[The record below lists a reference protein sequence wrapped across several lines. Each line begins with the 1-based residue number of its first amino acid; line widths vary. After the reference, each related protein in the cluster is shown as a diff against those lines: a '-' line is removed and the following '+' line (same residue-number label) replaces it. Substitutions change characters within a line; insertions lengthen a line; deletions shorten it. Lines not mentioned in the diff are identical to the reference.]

1 MQVKSTLVIALAAL
15 GVTSQAASLYDFEL
29 DNPSNAVSGQT
40 KFASK
45 GAGQNVTI
53 NIGSGNDSV
62 FAGVMNNTW
71 NGDTFKM
78 MCIEIEQHASSSN
91 ATYVRED
98 LEGQLGF
105 LVSNIGTAMT
115 NVQAAGL
122 QVAIWETVYDHTG
135 MGDFAA
141 NLSTGN
147 FKLVN
152 NNDVRAAAMNWLTG
166 VGESNDGNYFRFSNN
181 HKQDYVMANPVPEPA
196 TMLALSAGV
205 SMLIARRRRK
215 NS

>member
-45 GAGQNVTI
+45 GNGQNVTI
-53 NIGSGNDSV
+53 NIGEGNQGV

-71 NGDTFKM
+71 NSNTYKM
-78 MCIEIEQHASSSN
+78 MCIEIEQHASSNN
-91 ATYVRED
+91 ATYVREE

-105 LVSNIGTAMT
+105 LVSKIGTTMT
-115 NVQAAGL
+115 DVQAAGL

-141 NLSTGN
+141 NLSSGN

-152 NNDVRAAAMNWLTG
+152 NNDVRTAAMNWLTG
-166 VGESNDGNYFRFSNN
+166 VGEANNGNYFRYSNDY
-181 HKQDYVMANPVPEPA
+181 KQDYVMANPVPEPA
-196 TMLALSAGV
+196 TMITLGAGV